1 VKKLFLLILIGM
13 AVIGCRNKSV
23 NEVSVTA
30 KTFVVDA
37 NKHTVDSLIMNNNDT
52 AFVVKNKVSD
62 KDKRQERALYEI
74 HVMFSNK
81 QWPVLHFK
89 NAVRADLYIVD
100 DIDGEDHTGL
110 LLRPEWLNS
119 CWSSINLFTL
129 KDGNWKLTKSGGMY
143 FCADQYPLPRRI
155 EKLHGKSYLITDTI
169 INEKFVVD
177 RKEIEF

>member
-1 VKKLFLLILIGM
+1 MRKLSLLILIGIV
-13 AVIGCRNKSV
+13 ASGCRNKSV
-23 NEVSVTA
+23 NEVAVTT

-52 AFVVKNKVSD
+52 AFVVKNKVAD
-62 KDKRQERALYEI
+62 KDRGTQRAVYEI

-81 QWPVLHFK
+81 QWPMLYFK
-89 NAVRADLYIVD
+89 NAIGADLYVAGDLNGD
-100 DIDGEDHTGL
+100 DEPEL
-110 LLRPEWLNS
+110 LLRPEWFNS